1 MFGPCS
7 SAQPCTDLD
16 VDLLG
21 GRVGAGPAQPG
32 PLHPLTDLVEVEG
45 GAEAPGNTVVV
56 HEIKSSRWDTETGEV
71 EQHVLAHGHAARRP
85 RVQVVRPVHDVIDV
99 RSAAAL
105 CLVLVVAADPG
116 HERAVTA
123 TRRLLPVLLS
133 AERGEVQI
141 GVGTELDVPARA

>member
-56 HEIKSSRWDTETGEV
+56 HEIKSSRWDTETGE
-71 EQHVLAHGHAARRP
+71 RP
-85 RVQVVRPVHDVIDV
+85 
-99 RSAAAL
+99 
-105 CLVLVVAADPG
+105 PG
-116 HERAVTA
+116 STTFRTERTIP
-123 TRRLLPVLLS
+123 TSSHTPN
-133 AERGEVQI
+133 
-141 GVGTELDVPARA
+141 